1 MIDRVGTDE
10 NSKSARLG
18 LPKDPSVSGVECVS
32 ESGDVVATKTR
43 GLFPLVAVAEEA
55 GDSDR
60 VAETIANALLPD
72 LDFDQAVANFV
83 GGLTGHRLIPG
94 CPAVGVIEV
103 VVEINWLRA
112 VWERWPVGEPTGR
125 KPIRKTC

>member
-10 NSKSARLG
+10 NAKSARLG

-55 GDSDR
+55 GDGDR

-72 LDFDQAVANFV
+72 LDFDQATSNFV
-83 GGLTGHRLIPG
+83 GGMTDH
-94 CPAVGVIEV
+94 
-103 VVEINWLRA
+103 
-112 VWERWPVGEPTGR
+112 
-125 KPIRKTC
+125 